1 MTRQPIG
8 DVNRLMDRDPSI
20 VAAYR
25 GRWVG
30 VDSSGHVVVDAGEVD
45 ELLDALDSARIVGV
59 TVWRVPALD
68 ELLVVGLR

>member
-1 MTRQPIG
+1 MV
-8 DVNRLMDRDPSI
+8 DLNRLLDMDHSI
-20 VAAYR
+20 VDGYR

-30 VDSSGHVVVDAGEVD
+30 IDTSGHVVADAGEVD
-45 ELLDALDSARIVGV
+45 ELLDALDAARIVGA

>member
-1 MTRQPIG
+1 MGIE
-8 DVNRLMDRDPSI
+8 LSI

-30 VDSSGHVVVDAGEVD
+30 VDSSGHVVADADEVD
-45 ELLDALDSARIVGV
+45 ELLDALESARFVGV